1 MDGHPVP
8 TEPPPQ
14 KDPPKNDPIKPIIPN
29 IRRPRKK
36 FGVNIPGIKRV
47 PESTTAVPNAPSS
60 TQCPMSVIPNENI
73 PAPANTSLDNNSNEQ
88 LKDIVSI
95 EKPNEIAD
103 NIPAPSLDKVN
114 LDEQLKDTTI
124 KEESSE
130 PVKSE
135 TKIDDGTIPSPR
147 KSKGR
152 AKPRPEMSQLAIR
165 KKEMRKKFAKGPVE
179 PNEMKL
185 FDMIYYN
192 IDGTKVTGTQEK
204 LVTRRRP
211 LESEAAPKRSDHEDV
226 NDLLE
231 KRLAEEK
238 QMSKMEGE
246 EEEDYELVPRVRL
259 GPDGQMIVD
268 ETFVI
273 ETTEAKRN
281 RAAMANASAVVENGP
296 GFVNYG
302 SWYKRSRTS
311 RWTMRE
317 TARYYRALSMLGT
330 DFSLMTML
338 FPKRSRIEL
347 KRKFTVEGKIHPK
360 LVDYTLA
367 HPTTFDPTLFGSET
381 DDDGSD
387 VSDNEEG
394 SRRRKRRKID

>member
-1 MDGHPVP
+1 
-8 TEPPPQ
+8 
-14 KDPPKNDPIKPIIPN
+14 
-29 IRRPRKK
+29 
-36 FGVNIPGIKRV
+36 
-47 PESTTAVPNAPSS
+47 
-60 TQCPMSVIPNENI
+60 
-73 PAPANTSLDNNSNEQ
+73 
-88 LKDIVSI
+88 
-95 EKPNEIAD
+95 
-103 NIPAPSLDKVN
+103 
-114 LDEQLKDTTI
+114 
-124 KEESSE
+124 
-130 PVKSE
+130 
-135 TKIDDGTIPSPR
+135 
-147 KSKGR
+147 
-152 AKPRPEMSQLAIR
+152 MSQLAIR

-179 PNEMKL
+179 PIEMTM

-192 IDGTKVTGTQEK
+192 IDGTKVTGTKEK

-211 LESEAAPKRSDHEDV
+211 LGSEAAPKRGDHEDV

-231 KRLAEEK
+231 KRLAEEE
-238 QMSKMEGE
+238 QMSKMEAE
-246 EEEDYELVPRVRL
+246 EEEDYELAPRVRL

-268 ETFVI
+268 DTFVI

-296 GFVNYG
+296 GYVNYG

-317 TARYYRALSMLGT
+317 TVRYYRALSMLGT

-347 KRKFTVEGKIHPK
+347 KRKFTAEGKIHPK

-387 VSDNEEG
+387 VSDNEQR